1 MNVPKPTDEQVEQII
16 GNILKIAIIIA
27 AIIVL
32 AGGIL
37 YMIQNGGN
45 QPEYHVF
52 KGEPKSLRTIS
63 GILKELLNL
72 DGLGIIQV
80 GLLIL
85 IGTPVARVIFSVLAF
100 ILQRDSIYV
109 VVTLIVLTVLIYSIL
124 GGHF

>member
-1 MNVPKPTDEQVEQII
+1 MHKLTDQQVDEII
-16 GNILKIAIIIA
+16 GNILRISVIVA

-37 YMIQNGGN
+37 YLIQYGGN
-45 QPEYHVF
+45 SPEYHLF

-63 GILKELLNL
+63 GILKEVLTL
-72 DGLGIIQV
+72 DAYGIIQI
-80 GLLIL
+80 GLLLL
-85 IGTPVARVIFSVLAF
+85 IATPVARVIFSVFAF

>member
-16 GNILKIAIIIA
+16 GNILKIAVVIA

-32 AGGIL
+32 AGAIL

-52 KGEPKSLRTIS
+52 KGEPKSLRTVS
-63 GILKELLNL
+63 GILKELLIL

-80 GLLIL
+80 GLLLL
-85 IGTPVARVIFSVLAF
+85 IATPVIRVIFSVFAF
-100 ILQRDSIYV
+100 ALQRDKIHPRRRYGKDFYW
-109 VVTLIVLTVLIYSIL
+109 L
-124 GGHF
+124 